1 MRSLI
6 WIFRAAA
13 FVLLLGFAIK
23 NSGIVTLSFFF
34 GLSWALPLVFVM
46 LLFFVAGAAV
56 GLIGTFATV
65 LAQRRELARLSA
77 RRDGMKLDS

>member
-34 GLSWALPLVFVM
+34 GLSWALPLVFVL
-46 LLFFVAGAAV
+46 LLFFVLGAVV
-56 GLIGTFATV
+56 GLTGTFATI
-65 LAQRRELARLSA
+65 LSQRRELARLKA
-77 RRDGMKLDS
+77 GQGDKAGDF

>member
-23 NSGIVTLSFFF
+23 NSGIVTLNFFF

-56 GLIGTFATV
+56 GLVGTFATV

-77 RRDGMKLDS
+77 RRDGTKLDS

>member
-6 WIFRAAA
+6 WIFRTAA

-65 LAQRRELARLSA
+65 LSQRRELARCSA
-77 RRDGMKLDS
+77 LRDGTKHDS

>member
-23 NSGIVTLSFFF
+23 NSGIVTLNFFF

-56 GLIGTFATV
+56 GLIGTFSTV
-65 LAQRRELARLSA
+65 LAQRRELSRLSERCGGA
-77 RRDGMKLDS
+77 KQDS

>member
-77 RRDGMKLDS
+77 RRDGMKHDS